1 MPALRV
7 IALTAL
13 ACLAPAAP
21 AFAEPP
27 KVLHV
32 APASATPPGDDAN
45 DCLSAAT
52 PCLSFDRAYQ
62 AAALGDAVEVAAG
75 RYTFQ
80 AIRELEGRTAE
91 RDRPDV
97 TFRPAPGADVVLDC
111 WDDGSHCIGV
121 EGHHVTVEGMRTAD
135 LEPIGGLE
143 REGGVC
149 ICRGSFDVTLRDIDA
164 GYLYIAGDSASVYGG
179 DFGPITEFV
188 SKIEYG
194 DDGPSED
201 IVIDGARF
209 HDHRMYESH
218 VECIAAYSG
227 VRVAI
232 RNSTFDNC
240 EVFSIFLS
248 PGGDQVATDYTIEN
262 NVFMNSGEVPMSAH
276 LKANFKPGAD
286 CSGLTVRYNTFLE
299 DNIVKPGADC
309 SNLTVRYNT
318 FLEDN
323 IVSDCPGEGIRWHS
337 NVFELGGC
345 GAVGR
350 FDHNIWLDEV
360 ESCGERN
367 LVVEDLGL
375 TAAGRL
381 AAGSPAIGFGDPSDA
396 PARDVDGD
404 RRPRGWGPDA
414 GADEWAGSEPLGTLP
429 GAAWLVGYAYALIEL
444 PAG

>member
-1 MPALRV
+1 MPALRI

-21 AFAEPP
+21 AFAESP

-32 APASATPPGDDAN
+32 APASATPPGDDRN
-45 DCLSAAT
+45 DCLGAAT

-75 RYTFQ
+75 RYPFQ
-80 AIRELEGRTAE
+80 AIRELEGRTAD

-97 TFRPAPGADVVLDC
+97 TFRPAPGADVVIGC
-111 WDDGSHCIGV
+111 WDNGSNCIGI

-135 LEPIGGLE
+135 LEPLGGLA
-143 REGGVC
+143 RQGGVC
-149 ICRGSFDVTLRDIDA
+149 ICRGSFDVTFRDVDA

-201 IVIDGARF
+201 IVIDGAHF
-209 HDHRMYESH
+209 HDHRMHESH
-218 VECIAAYSG
+218 IECIAAYSG

-262 NVFMNSGEVPMSAH
+262 NVFMNSGAVPMSAH

-299 DNIVKPGADC
+299 DNIV
-309 SNLTVRYNT
+309 
-318 FLEDN
+318 
-323 IVSDCPGEGIRWHS
+323 SDCPGDGIRWHS

-345 GAVGR
+345 GAVGS
-350 FDHNIWLDEV
+350 FDHNVWLDEV
-360 ESCGERN
+360 EPCGERN
-367 LVVEDLGL
+367 LVVDELGL
-375 TAAGRL
+375 TPDGRL
-381 AAGSPAIGFGDPSDA
+381 LDGSAAIGAGDRSDV

-404 RRPRGWGPDA
+404 RRPRGWAPDA
-414 GADEWAGSEPLGTLP
+414 GADEWAGAEPLGSLP
-429 GAAWLVGYAYALIEL
+429 GAAWLVGYAYALVGL
-444 PAG
+444 PPG